1 MSVNTYD
8 FFSQLFQFLILLPAA
23 LLCFLPMRHQLKL
36 RPLFTWILVTGVLLV
51 LIPVFSVITIMLD
64 ISTNYIL
71 FPLLIVFFVIYYHM
85 VRSGLGESLA
95 VFLQVVALLSFPA
108 DFSLA
113 YDAKLHPTGTLAESS
128 LSCSLFQLLL
138 SIGFAVLFGSILYHF
153 ESTLI
158 DRLPRARLWYATLPV
173 PLTFLILNVL
183 IQPVNYSTL
192 YTGRLFFLY
201 LFFLGCS
208 LFLFILT
215 YVVFYFVAEE
225 LLQSAQTQ
233 EHVRLL
239 EMQEH
244 QYLTQQTYIE
254 ESRRIRHDFRQSLF
268 TLSKLAD
275 DGEFET
281 IQRYLH
287 SYVESLPVNE
297 TTTYCSNLAVNAL
310 LNYYANLMTE
320 HNIEMKWEISLPDDC
335 TIPDKDLCG
344 MLGNLLENILHG
356 CSTVTDG
363 SRYCYLSILTKHNT
377 RLYIVASNNFQS
389 SLKTRSDTYLST
401 HKGGHGIGLSS
412 IAATAERY
420 GGIAKFSHEGNEFH
434 SDITLHV

>member
-1 MSVNTYD
+1 MSTYD
-8 FFSQLFQFLILLPAA
+8 FLSQLLRFLILLPAA

-36 RPLFTWILVTGVLLV
+36 RPLFTWILVTGILLV
-51 LIPVFSVITIMLD
+51 LIPFFSVVTVILD
-64 ISTNYIL
+64 VSANYML
-71 FPLLIVFFVIYYHM
+71 FPLLFFFFVIYYHM

-95 VFLQVVALLSFPA
+95 VFLQVMAILSFPA

-113 YDAKLHPTGTLAESS
+113 YDAKLYPTGTLAESS

-138 SIGFAVLFGSILYHF
+138 SIGFSLLFGYILSRF

-158 DRLPRARLWYATLPV
+158 DRLPHAKLWYATLPV

-275 DGEFET
+275 DGELET
-281 IQRYLH
+281 IQSYLH

-320 HNIEMKWEISLPDDC
+320 LNIEMKWEISLPDDC

-389 SLKTRSDTYLST
+389 SMKTRSDTYLST